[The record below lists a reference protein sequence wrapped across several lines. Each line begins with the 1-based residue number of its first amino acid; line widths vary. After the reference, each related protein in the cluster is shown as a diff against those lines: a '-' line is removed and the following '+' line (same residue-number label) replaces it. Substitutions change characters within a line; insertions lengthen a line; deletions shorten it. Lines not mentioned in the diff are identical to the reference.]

1 MHRRQ
6 TTTGCAFAA
15 AAAKPSPLPRFSE
28 PGSPILG
35 DNVRRQ
41 TAAGNM
47 SPTSAVSTA
56 AGAAP
61 ATATKPAS
69 VLLRARSATDHPAS
83 WSIHAFD
90 ASSACSTPA
99 SCPGTPAAQT
109 PAGAPAT
116 AGSACPSATSST
128 SFGHLLVTPRQQ
140 AAATPSPAPLL
151 CTNELRAS
159 HSSDRRQ
166 TVAGGSPAATAA
178 RPRSLLSRF
187 RSLNAREDPASF
199 AVEAS
204 SGCTSAC
211 STPSASGSTAASPA
225 APGLAGAHGLQDQAG
240 TNGQKQ
246 PVAVAL
252 GQPCTA
258 LVLAPSVKAIVVAQP
273 PLGAR
278 QLACLPFSRGPTLDM
293 ELSPEEV
300 RCCPGYLG
308 DEC

>member
-1 MHRRQ
+1 MTRTSREAGRSLHLAQ
-6 TTTGCAFAA
+6 LNSPAA
-15 AAAKPSPLPRFSE
+15 CSS
-28 PGSPILG
+28 
-35 DNVRRQ
+35 
-41 TAAGNM
+41 
-47 SPTSAVSTA
+47 
-56 AGAAP
+56 
-61 ATATKPAS
+61 PAS
-69 VLLRARSATDHPAS
+69 RPARLPA
-83 WSIHAFD
+83 
-90 ASSACSTPA
+90 
-99 SCPGTPAAQT
+99 
-109 PAGAPAT
+109 
-116 AGSACPSATSST
+116 
-128 SFGHLLVTPRQQ
+128 GHLLVTPRQQ

-225 APGLAGAHGLQDQAG
+225 APGIAGAHGLQDQAG

-308 DEC
+308 DECSMLPIWGERKGGT